1 MPLPTA
7 GYRRSSL
14 IGTVTTDPKPM
25 EMPVLQPLWFVLAAA
40 ALMLEGLPP
49 LSRTVMAA
57 TVGAV
62 AAMALCIHLVAQG
75 RSGLISRAARPLA
88 PIRWRTG
95 MRLGITDDAGAQWTL
110 HFLPLFGTDLHLGDP
125 AFADGHQSRYG
136 EFRASTVTNI
146 RTGSRHISRW
156 ALSSITAA
164 TCVVLV
170 ALLIATTTG

>member
-14 IGTVTTDPKPM
+14 TGTVTVDPRPM
-25 EMPVLQPLWFVLAAA
+25 EMPVLQPFWFLLATA
-40 ALMLEGLPP
+40 ALFLEGLPP
-49 LSRTVMAA
+49 FSRAIMTA

-62 AAMALCIHLVAQG
+62 AAAALLVHVVAG
-75 RSGLISRAARPLA
+75 ARIGLISRLARPFA

-95 MRLGITDDAGAQWTL
+95 MRLRITDDAGVRWTL
-110 HFLPLFGTDLHLGDP
+110 HFLPWFGTDLHSGDP
-125 AFADGHQSRYG
+125 AFAEGHRSRTG

-156 ALSSITAA
+156 AMSSMTAA
-164 TCVVLV
+164 TCLVLM
-170 ALLIATTTG
+170 ALLIGTTRA